1 MRKGKMWIW
10 VLTVCFALTACGA
23 VGTNYTPET
32 AQAPTMSSK
41 VELIEGLQ
49 VNRPYT
55 TLGLVRVCCYS
66 KTTAQKELETEGK
79 RVGAD
84 ALIGVRQTDTVGEYT
99 AWAIKY
105 Q

>member
-1 MRKGKMWIW
+1 M
-10 VLTVCFALTACGA
+10 
-23 VGTNYTPET
+23 
-32 AQAPTMSSK
+32 
-41 VELIEGLQ
+41 Q
-49 VNRPYT
+49 VDRPYT
-55 TLGLVRVCCYS
+55 TLGLVRVCCSS
-66 KTTAQKELETEGK
+66 KTTAQKELEAEGK